1 MQQTILITNQLAT
14 GSSFAL
20 TEDMENVFI
29 PSKVT
34 AERPVRPGQKVQ
46 AIVVPNMTRPDRT
59 PWLAVMIIDDTP
71 IQPPQ
76 SQPRKDAL
84 AEIIVANIDQGRAT
98 VEEIAED
105 LNMTD
110 ESVEA
115 KLAELVACGRVVRLV
130 CYDLPEDEA

>member
-20 TEDMENVFI
+20 TDDMENVFV

-46 AIVVPNMTRPDRT
+46 AIVVPNMTHGHKT
-59 PWLAVMIIDDTP
+59 PWVAVAIVDDTP

-76 SQPRKDAL
+76 PVSQIDTL
-84 AEIIVANIDQGRAT
+84 AEMILDDLQDGRAT
-98 VEEIAED
+98 VEEIAEN
-105 LNMTD
+105 LNMAD
-110 ESVEA
+110 DKIAA
-115 KLAELVACGRVVRLV
+115 KLAELVASGDVVRLV